1 MAGLVLV
8 KAYAVGVC
16 LLVGGCLAVCLSMLT
31 GPSYVKNLACEDW
44 GEVYLSSPSSVE
56 DTSLPTLIVQL
67 RFACFLSY

>member
-31 GPSYVKNLACEDW
+31 GPRPK
-44 GEVYLSSPSSVE
+44 
-56 DTSLPTLIVQL
+56 
-67 RFACFLSY
+67 